1 MTKTLIAALAA
12 LTLTAEANALAANEP
27 LRPKAIMIMVDG
39 LRADAVENAL
49 GFLREKDLRIEV
61 IGYVR

>member
-27 LRPKAIMIMVDG
+27 LRP
-39 LRADAVENAL
+39 RQ
-49 GFLREKDLRIEV
+49 
-61 IGYVR
+61 